1 MTVTDK
7 DGGNYTVSGTTTF
20 TIQKATVTITADA
33 KTKVAGEDDPE
44 LTYTVSGLL
53 GSDALTGALSR
64 ETGEDA
70 GEYAITIGSLTAG
83 SNYTITFVGA
93 KLTIIN
99 PTDPTPDDPTPDDP
113 TPDDPTPDDPTPDD
127 PTPDDPTPDDPTPD
141 DPTPDDPT
149 PDDPTPDDPED
160 PTAINTIEDE
170 TSKDNWFDLTGR
182 RIKKPQKAGLYIRNG
197 KKVVVR

>member
-127 PTPDDPTPDDPTPD
+127 P
-141 DPTPDDPT
+141 
-149 PDDPTPDDPED
+149 ED